1 MSKIFLDRT
10 DPTFKVASSNAT
22 IYGANGNQIVTIDTG
37 VANIVIDANVE
48 GIQFAGVTS
57 DYKFK
62 QTGNALEIYS
72 SASALI
78 TTIGLQDDTNGTQ
91 LTFSDG
97 TLDAQFLPTAT
108 GLFLKVGTAIISNTT
123 PTAISNGNNVAVNAS
138 NTMPFDASAGNV
150 HFTVAEGNYTYSI
163 ANFGKGDVLQ
173 FPKASTATVS
183 NPVGTDGTV
192 TLQYANNGNI
202 AVVNLSGLTAAQD
215 TSVYSLKS
223 FQDLF
228 GASSIANTGTG
239 AVVDLPVTPVGQPP
253 VGQPPV
259 EQPPVEQPHVEQPH
273 VEQPHVGQP
282 PVGQPPVVGIVSV
295 TLSSSATAINE
306 GAAVIYTAT
315 LSNAAPAGGWSIP
328 YTLSGTANFADYT
341 TSTGNIFI
349 AAGATTGTLVLNAV
363 ADNLTEGTETVI
375 VTLGSVAGLLTAVGY
390 TTAVTTI
397 IDTSIASAPIAT
409 PVTVIPVT
417 GGGTTDAATGNLQFN
432 VTPGEYTYTIA
443 NFASGDV
450 LHFPAGNAPQVSNFD
465 YTDHKIDVTY
475 ESGSTTTHLVL
486 TGLTGVQEFIGSV
499 NSFNSTFGAG
509 SII

>member
-228 GASSIANTGTG
+228 GASSIAADTTNSGNS
-239 AVVDLPVTPVGQPP
+239 
-253 VGQPPV
+253 
-259 EQPPVEQPHVEQPH
+259 
-273 VEQPHVGQP
+273 
-282 PVGQPPVVGIVSV
+282 IVS
-295 TLSSSATAINE
+295 I
-306 GAAVIYTAT
+306 
-315 LSNAAPAGGWSIP
+315 
-328 YTLSGTANFADYT
+328 
-341 TSTGNIFI
+341 TG
-349 AAGATTGTLVLNAV
+349 
-363 ADNLTEGTETVI
+363 
-375 VTLGSVAGLLTAVGY
+375 S
-390 TTAVTTI
+390 
-397 IDTSIASAPIAT
+397 
-409 PVTVIPVT
+409 
-417 GGGTTDAATGNLQFN
+417 GTTDAATGNLQFN
-432 VTPGEYTYTIA
+432 VTPGEYAYTIA
-443 NFASGDV
+443 NFGKGDV
-450 LHFPAGNAPQVSNFD
+450 LKFPGDINPTINNISGTDGN
-465 YTDHKIDVTY
+465 IDVQWADGR
-475 ESGSTTTHLVL
+475 SLVVVNL
-486 TGLTGVQEFIGSV
+486 TGLTTAQDTPIYSLGAFNGS
-499 NSFNSTFGAG
+499 TTGFGAG